1 MKFPSVGDIAT
12 TSVITIDINDNAA
25 NAIDKML
32 KHEHRHV
39 VVVDGNEYFIISVID
54 ILHLQEKSIPLETPL
69 NELKLKKIPIINKN
83 KNILDSLEF
92 LNGSIEYIC
101 AVNNDESMYGLLTHT
116 DITNN
121 IDPDT
126 LMENYRLQDFLKI
139 GRRMK
144 WVSKEEKISNIVSDM
159 LDSAYDNVIV
169 VEDLKPIGILTT
181 KDIMLLIKNRVDLG
195 VEVQVHM
202 STPVDTINKKSTIK
216 DALGFIKKKRYKR
229 AVVVD
234 DNGNLSGVISQKELI
249 SLTYSNWVVLMKEY
263 QEELSEINALLKS
276 KNKEYET
283 IASTD
288 PLTGLYNRYKF
299 SELFMSSF
307 VSMAQRDNDMSLMI
321 LDVDNFKQVND
332 KYGHNIGDKALVQ
345 VSHALLKTLR
355 NVDIVCRWGGEEFV
369 VLLPTASLENATYL
383 AEKIR
388 AYIEQLEIDV
398 VGNVTASFGVAKVL
412 QSDEMQDAINRA
424 DKALYLAKDSGKN
437 CVKTQEDIVE

>member
-12 TSVITIDINDNAA
+12 TSVITIDIKDTAA

-39 VVVDGNEYFIISVID
+39 VVVDGYEYFMISVVD
-54 ILHLQEKSIPLETPL
+54 ILHLQEKDIALETPL
-69 NELKLKKIPIINKN
+69 NKLELKKIPVINKN

-92 LNGSIEYIC
+92 LNGSVEYVCVI
-101 AVNNDESMYGLLTHT
+101 NNDESLYGLLTHT

-144 WVSKEEKISNIVSDM
+144 WVSKEERISDIVSDM

-169 VEDLKPIGILTT
+169 VDNLKPIGILTT
-181 KDIMLLIKNRVDLG
+181 KDIMLLIKNRVDLN
-195 VEVQVHM
+195 VAVKTHM

-216 DALGFIKKKRYKR
+216 DALNFIKKKRYKR

-263 QEELSEINALLKS
+263 QEELNEINALLKD

-307 VSMAQRDNDMSLMI
+307 VSMTQRDNDMSLII
-321 LDVDNFKQVND
+321 LDVDDFKQVND
-332 KYGHNIGDKALVQ
+332 IYGHNIGDKALVQ

-369 VLLPTASLENATYL
+369 VLLPTASLDNAIYL

-398 VGNVTASFGVAKVL
+398 VGKVTASFGVAKVAKT
-412 QSDEMQDAINRA
+412 DEMQDVINRA
-424 DKALYLAKDSGKN
+424 DKALYLAKESGKN
-437 CVKTQEDIVE
+437 CVKTQEDIAG

>member
-1 MKFPSVGDIAT
+1 MKFPSIGDIAT
-12 TSVITIDINDNAA
+12 TDVITIDIKDSAS

-39 VVVDGNEYFIISVID
+39 VVVNKNEYFIISVVD
-54 ILHLQEKSIPLETPL
+54 ILHLQEKNIALETPL
-69 NELKLKKIPIINKN
+69 NKLELKKIPVINKN

-92 LNGSIEYIC
+92 LSGSVEYIC
-101 AVNNDESMYGLLTHT
+101 AINNDESLYGLLTHT

-144 WVSKEEKISNIVSDM
+144 WVSKEEKISEIVSDM

-169 VEDLKPIGILTT
+169 VDNLKPIGILTT
-181 KDIMLLIKNRVDLG
+181 KDIMLLIKNKVDLN
-195 VEVQVHM
+195 VEVKSHM
-202 STPVDTINKKSTIK
+202 STPVDTINKTATIK
-216 DALGFIKKKRYKR
+216 DALNFIKEKHYKR

-263 QEELSEINALLKS
+263 QEELNEINTILKTQ
-276 KNKEYET
+276 NKEYEA

-288 PLTGLYNRYKF
+288 SLTGLYNRYKF
-299 SELFMSSF
+299 TELFMSSF
-307 VSMAQRDNDMSLMI
+307 VSMTQRDNDMSLII

-332 KYGHNIGDKALVQ
+332 TYGHNVGDKALIQ
-345 VSHALLKTLR
+345 VSHILLKTLR
-355 NVDIVCRWGGEEFV
+355 NIDIVCRWGGEEFV
-369 VLLPTASLENATYL
+369 ILLPTATLDNAVHL

-388 AYIEQLEIDV
+388 VNLEELEIDI
-398 VGNVTASFGVAKVL
+398 VGHLTASFGVAKVVKT
-412 QSDEMQDAINRA
+412 DEMTGVIERA
-424 DKALYLAKDSGKN
+424 DKALYLAKKSGKN
-437 CVKTQEDIVE
+437 CVKTEKDI

>member
-1 MKFPSVGDIAT
+1 MKFPSIGDIAT
-12 TSVITIDINDNAA
+12 TSVITIDINDTAS

-39 VVVDGNEYFIISVID
+39 VVVDGYEYFIISVVD
-54 ILHLQEKSIPLETPL
+54 ILHLQEKNIALETPL
-69 NELKLKKIPIINKN
+69 NQLKLKKIPVINKN

-92 LNGSIEYIC
+92 LNGSAEYIC
-101 AVNNDESMYGLLTHT
+101 ALNNDESLYGLLTHT

-144 WVSKEEKISNIVSDM
+144 WVSKEEKISDIVSDM

-169 VEDLKPIGILTT
+169 VDNLKPIGILTT
-181 KDIMLLIKNRVDLG
+181 KDIMFLIKNRVDLH
-195 VEVQVHM
+195 VEVKAHM
-202 STPVDTINKKSTIK
+202 STPVDTINKTATIK
-216 DALGFIKKKRYKR
+216 DALSFIKQKHYKR

-263 QEELSEINALLKS
+263 QDELSEINALLKNQ
-276 KNKEYET
+276 NKEYET

-288 PLTGLYNRYKF
+288 TLTGLYNRYKF

-307 VSMAQRDNDMSLMI
+307 VSMSQRDNDMSLII

-332 KYGHNIGDKALVQ
+332 TYGHNIGDKTLVQ
-345 VSHALLKTLR
+345 ISHALLKTLR
-355 NVDIVCRWGGEEFV
+355 NIDVVCRWGGEEFV
-369 VLLPTASLENATYL
+369 VLLPTASLDNAVYL

-388 AYIEQLEIDV
+388 VYIEQLDIDV
-398 VGNVTASFGVAKVL
+398 VKHVTASFGVAQVL
-412 QSDEMQDAINRA
+412 QTDEMQGVISRA
-424 DKALYLAKDSGKN
+424 DKALYIAKESGKN
-437 CVKTQEDIVE
+437 CVKTENDIVN

>member
-1 MKFPSVGDIAT
+1 MRFPSINDIAT
-12 TSVITIDINDNAA
+12 TNVITIDINDTAS

-39 VVVDGNEYFIISVID
+39 VVVDGYEYFIISVVD
-54 ILHLQEKSIPLETPL
+54 ILHLQEKNIALETPL
-69 NELKLKKIPIINKN
+69 SKLKLKKIPVINKN

-92 LNGSIEYIC
+92 LNGSVEYIC
-101 AVNNDESMYGLLTHT
+101 ALNNDESLYGLLTHT

-144 WVSKEEKISNIVSDM
+144 WVSKEEKISDIVSDM

-181 KDIMLLIKNRVDLG
+181 KDIMLLIKNRVDLN
-195 VEVQVHM
+195 VEVNAHM
-202 STPVDTINKKSTIK
+202 STPVDTINKRSTIK
-216 DALGFIKKKRYKR
+216 DALNFIKKKHYKR

-263 QEELSEINALLKS
+263 QEELNEINMLLKS
-276 KNKEYET
+276 KNKEYEE

-299 SELFMSSF
+299 SELFLSSF
-307 VSMAQRDNDMSLMI
+307 VSMTQRDNDMSLII

-332 KYGHNIGDKALVQ
+332 SYGHNIGDKALVQ

-355 NVDIVCRWGGEEFV
+355 NIDIVCRWGGEEFV
-369 VLLPTASLENATYL
+369 VLLPTASLDNAIYL

-388 AYIEQLEIDV
+388 AYVEQLEIDV
-398 VGNVTASFGVAKVL
+398 VGHVTASFGVAKVL
-412 QSDEMQDAINRA
+412 KTDEMQDVINRA
-424 DKALYLAKDSGKN
+424 DKALYLAKECGKN
-437 CVKTQEDIVE
+437 CVKTQEDIVD

>member
-12 TSVITIDINDNAA
+12 TSVITIDIKDSAS

-39 VVVDGNEYFIISVID
+39 VVVDGYKYFIISVVD
-54 ILHLQEKSIPLETPL
+54 ILHLQEKNIALETSL
-69 NELKLKKIPIINKN
+69 NELKLKKIPVINKN

-92 LNGSIEYIC
+92 LNGSAEYIC
-101 AVNNDESMYGLLTHT
+101 VLNNDESLYGLLTHT

-144 WVSKEEKISNIVSDM
+144 WVSKEEKVSDIVSDM

-169 VEDLKPIGILTT
+169 VDNLKPIGILTT
-181 KDIMLLIKNRVDLG
+181 KDIMLLIKNKVDLH
-195 VEVQVHM
+195 VEVQAHM
-202 STPVDTINKKSTIK
+202 STPVDTINKTVTIK
-216 DALGFIKKKRYKR
+216 DALNFIKQKHYKR

-263 QEELSEINALLKS
+263 QDELSEINALLKNQ
-276 KNKEYET
+276 NKEYEK

-288 PLTGLYNRYKF
+288 TLTGLYNRYKF

-307 VSMAQRDNDMSLMI
+307 VSMSQRDNDMSLII

-332 KYGHNIGDKALVQ
+332 TYGHNIGDKTLVQ
-345 VSHALLKTLR
+345 ISHALLKTLR
-355 NVDIVCRWGGEEFV
+355 NIDIVCRWGGEEFV
-369 VLLPTASLENATYL
+369 VLLPTASLDNAVYL

-388 AYIEQLEIDV
+388 VYIEQLDIDV
-398 VGNVTASFGVAKVL
+398 VKHVTASFGVAQVL
-412 QSDEMQDAINRA
+412 QTDEMQDVISRA
-424 DKALYLAKDSGKN
+424 DKALYLAKESGKN
-437 CVKTQEDIVE
+437 CVKTQEDMLD